1 MLPETSIVYT
11 KQHLIILISHTEHLK
26 EAAIKK
32 WEGKKEVGWRGREGK
47 KQGKEAGGHSRRAQ
61 SRLHPCS
68 TPGPPLLGSLLT
80 LRGIQGS

>member
-32 WEGKKEVGWRGREGK
+32 GEGKKEVGWRGSPVPWCAHQETPRTYSGS
-47 KQGKEAGGHSRRAQ
+47 QQRARVRRDAE
-61 SRLHPCS
+61 S
-68 TPGPPLLGSLLT
+68 TPQALPGYFT
-80 LRGIQGS
+80 F